1 MIKTPKFWYKNDLSS
16 YLLALILYPLSLI
29 WMIISFIKK
38 NFNKSYKSKLKVIC
52 VGNLNIGGAG
62 KTPFTIYTYKIL
74 RQLGY
79 KPIFLTR
86 GYKGLEKGPV
96 KVRHDHNFKDVGDE
110 ALLLSKVG
118 PTVISGNRAL
128 GAKFIENLKKNY
140 NVILMDD
147 GLQNNKLKKD
157 IKLLLVDKQLQFG
170 NKFCVP
176 SGPLRE
182 PIMQGLKDIDA
193 IVLTGNGSKFT
204 YYKNKFD
211 NKIIFNSSIKI
222 IKSLKIKKTK
232 ILAFCGLANPNKFFD
247 TLQTNKYN
255 VISTKSFPDHYKYTE
270 GDIKKLILN
279 AKSQNLTLLTT
290 EKDYVKIQ
298 DQKNEIK
305 VLSIKS
311 DLDIEEEKKFKIFLE
326 KKLNGKSY
334 NL

>member
-16 YLLALILYPLSLI
+16 YLLALILYPLSII

-182 PIMQGLKDIDA
+182 PIMQGLENIDA
-193 IVLTGNGSKFT
+193 IILTGNDKKFIN
-204 YYKNKFD
+204 YNDKF
-211 NKIIFNSSIKI
+211 NHKTIFNSSIKI
-222 IKSLKIKKTK
+222 IKSSITKTTN
-232 ILAFCGLANPNKFFD
+232 IFAFCALANPDKFFD
-247 TLQTNKYN
+247 TLYQNEYN
-255 VISTKSFPDHYKYTE
+255 VISKKSFPDHHQYTE
-270 GDIKKLILN
+270 KEINNLIFN
-279 AKSQNLTLLTT
+279 AKNQNLTLLTT

-298 DQKNEIK
+298 DKKNEIN
-305 VLSIKS
+305 VLSIES
-311 DLDIEEEKKFKIFLE
+311 TLDTKDEKNFEIFLE
-326 KKLNGKSY
+326 KKLNG
-334 NL
+334 